1 MTGIVQFCQLSLAV
15 KGRVPIGHRRTHKL
29 MGILQVDTFSCLVYN
44 QRFRLVQKHLVVWN
58 PPTWDSQGS
67 SPHIKAHG
75 RCQLYAFQLK

>member
-15 KGRVPIGHRRTHKL
+15 KGRIPIGHRRTHKL

-58 PPTWDSQGS
+58 PRLGTAKGQV
-67 SPHIKAHG
+67 HT
-75 RCQLYAFQLK
+75 LKHMEVVNYTRSN